1 MTALSD
7 LPLVLC
13 ELGETEAPG
22 LESYSPFCLKVHRA
36 LRAAGLAYSSR
47 RGRMPSDFRSLN
59 PTAQVPVLLVGDEP
73 VCDSTRIVERIVAM
87 APGARDAYFGRAPWL
102 VRTVVA
108 PAIRRRV
115 MRGLVVR
122 DVLRAGEHALS
133 SEYRSTLDRLEARA
147 PRTGFW
153 LGDTVGVADVALFA
167 QLRSLKS
174 ALTPWQAREIEL
186 RPTLVDW
193 IDRVDAATSAV
204 SSSVRGERVD
214 VAA

>member
-1 MTALSD
+1 
-7 LPLVLC
+7 
-13 ELGETEAPG
+13 
-22 LESYSPFCLKVHRA
+22 
-36 LRAAGLAYSSR
+36 
-47 RGRMPSDFRSLN
+47 
-59 PTAQVPVLLVGDEP
+59 
-73 VCDSTRIVERIVAM
+73 
-87 APGARDAYFGRAPWL
+87 
-102 VRTVVA
+102 
-108 PAIRRRV
+108 

-122 DVLRAGEHALS
+122 DVLRAGEHALWT
-133 SEYRSTLDRLEARA
+133 EYRSVLDRLEARA

-153 LGDTVGVADVALFA
+153 LGETVGVADVALFA

-186 RPTLVDW
+186 RPALVDW